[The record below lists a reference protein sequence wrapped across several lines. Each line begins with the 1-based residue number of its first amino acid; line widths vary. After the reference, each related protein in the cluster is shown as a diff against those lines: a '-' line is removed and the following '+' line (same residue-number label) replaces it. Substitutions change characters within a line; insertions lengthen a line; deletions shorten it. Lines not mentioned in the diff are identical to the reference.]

1 MDFVSENVFGRSQKT
16 QRKVPNLPNTLYDH
30 FVFWYLRGNYVN
42 FEGVGGSNNAPL
54 IFFFLHIPPIVLI
67 LKCWA
72 LHRCQMCWHFT
83 VTYYSSQLAN
93 LSVSKLFGDWNCFGE
108 NSAVCAKSI
117 RMWFETIFSHFVLV
131 CLGWR
136 KANSGPWE
144 QLLANWVC
152 FLISLFV
159 SCVSWSVCFLIRSF
173 LNQFVSVICLEKRK
187 PFVSQCWAAA
197 GARCSARW
205 GRRSSSLWGWRTSRR
220 AGPRWCS

>member
-42 FEGVGGSNNAPL
+42 FEGVGGSDNAPL
-54 IFFFLHIPPIVLI
+54 ILFFLHIPLNVLI

-93 LSVSKLFGDWNCFGE
+93 LFVSKLFGDWNCFGE

-159 SCVSWSVCFLIRSF
+159 SCVCWSVCFLISLF
-173 LNQFVSVICLEKRK
+173 EINKNLLSLNAELLPEPDVLLVEVADLLHCEDGEQAGE
-187 PFVSQCWAAA
+187 QHQDDAAKKIII
-197 GARCSARW
+197 
-205 GRRSSSLWGWRTSRR
+205 
-220 AGPRWCS
+220 